1 MDPQIISYTLVV
13 ALLTLTPGADTL
25 LVIRNVLS
33 GGRLS
38 GFATT
43 LGGNCGLFVHATL
56 SALGLSVILVNSALA
71 YELVKTAGAVYLV
84 YLGIKSFYQ
93 AIRRPRPSG
102 DNLNQG
108 QQNTPPKSFRVS
120 FLEGFFTNI
129 LNPKVAI
136 FYLAFLPQFIRPQ
149 DPVLIKSL
157 GLAGI
162 HAALGII
169 WLGSLSFVLHRGR
182 SFIQTSAFRR
192 WLEGISGLVL
202 VGLGIR
208 LVFEKR

>member
-13 ALLTLTPGADTL
+13 ALLTLTPGADTM

-33 GGRLS
+33 RGRLS
-38 GFATT
+38 GVATT

-71 YELVKTAGAVYLV
+71 YEVVKTAGAIYLV
-84 YLGIKSFYQ
+84 FLGLKSLYLAVRRPAPVLEKTNEPQQAAGKSFK
-93 AIRRPRPSG
+93 
-102 DNLNQG
+102 
-108 QQNTPPKSFRVS
+108 TSFM
-120 FLEGFFTNI
+120 EGFVTNI

-149 DPVLIKSL
+149 DPVLLKSL
-157 GLAGI
+157 ALAGI
-162 HAALGII
+162 HAGLGII
-169 WLGSLSFVLHRGR
+169 WLGSLSFVLHQGR
-182 SFIQTSAFRR
+182 NFVQNSGFRR
-192 WLEGISGLVL
+192 WLEGVSGLVL
-202 VGLGIR
+202 VGLGLR

>member
-1 MDPQIISYTLVV
+1 MDSQIISYTLVV
-13 ALLTLTPGADTL
+13 ALLTLTPGADTM

-33 GGRLS
+33 RGRLS
-38 GFATT
+38 GVATT

-71 YELVKTAGAVYLV
+71 YEVVKTAGAIYLV
-84 YLGIKSFYQ
+84 FLGLKSLYGAMRQPTAVAEKADQPQQTGSKSFQ
-93 AIRRPRPSG
+93 
-102 DNLNQG
+102 
-108 QQNTPPKSFRVS
+108 TSFM
-120 FLEGFFTNI
+120 EGFVTNI

-149 DPVLIKSL
+149 DPVLLKSL
-157 GLAGI
+157 ALAGI
-162 HAALGII
+162 HAGLGII
-169 WLGSLSFVLHRGR
+169 WLGSLSFVLHQGR
-182 SFIQTSAFRR
+182 NFIQTSGFRR

-202 VGLGIR
+202 IGLGVR

>member
-13 ALLTLTPGADTL
+13 ALLTLTPGADTM

-33 GGRLS
+33 RGRLS
-38 GFATT
+38 GVATT

-71 YELVKTAGAVYLV
+71 YEVVKTAGAIYLV
-84 YLGIKSFYQ
+84 FLGIKSLYQ
-93 AIRRPRPSG
+93 AVRRSTPAVEKMDATR
-102 DNLNQG
+102 QG
-108 QQNTPPKSFRVS
+108 AGKSFKTS
-120 FLEGFFTNI
+120 FMEGFVTNI

-149 DPVLIKSL
+149 DPVLLKSL
-157 GLAGI
+157 ALAGI
-162 HAALGII
+162 HAGLGII
-169 WLGSLSFVLHRGR
+169 WLGSLSFVLHQGR
-182 SFIQTSAFRR
+182 NFVQNSGFRR
-192 WLEGISGLVL
+192 WLEGVSGLVL
-202 VGLGIR
+202 VGLGLR